1 MKRTLTILSLVV
13 ASAVLSGC
21 TRVGPGHVGIKVSM
35 AGDAKG
41 VDSTPAVTG
50 WVFYNP
56 FLTSVYEYPTFV
68 QQVQLEGEEQ
78 ITFTTKDQMKVSAD
92 ISFAYS
98 ILGEKVPHFYVKF
111 RSDDLRTFSHG
122 YLRSLIRDKFNDVGG
137 KYPVE
142 GIMGPDSAAFLREVK
157 GEVQQVMSA
166 VGVQLEDQF
175 GFIGAPRPPQGV
187 IDSIN
192 NKVQAVQIAQQ
203 KQNELVQA
211 QADAAKEVAKTE
223 GYARSVTLRANAE
236 AEANRKLAE
245 SITTNLLELKRLE
258 KWNGTLPQVTGGQG
272 IPMFNLGSK

>member
-1 MKRTLTILSLVV
+1 MKRLFIVTALLASTL
-13 ASAVLSGC
+13 VLTGC

-41 VDSTPAVTG
+41 VDSAPAVTG

-56 FLTSVYEYPTFV
+56 FLTSVFEYPTFV
-68 QQVQLEGEEQ
+68 QQVQLEGETEQ

-98 ILGEKVPHFYVKF
+98 IHAERVPHFYVRF
-111 RSDDLRTFSHG
+111 RSDDLTTFSHG
-122 YLRSLIRDKFNDVGG
+122 YLRSLIRDNFNDVGG
-137 KYPVE
+137 RYAVE
-142 GIMGPDSAAFLREVK
+142 EIMGPRSAEFLTEVREQ
-157 GEVQQVMSA
+157 VQNI
-166 VGVQLEDQF
+166 VGPLGVEMDKQF

-203 KQNELVQA
+203 KQNELVQS

-223 GYARSVTLRANAE
+223 GYAKSVLLRATAE
-236 AEANRKLAE
+236 ATANKLLSE

-258 KWNGTLPQVTGGQG
+258 KWNGTLPQVTGQG
-272 IPMFNLGSK
+272 AIPMFNVK